1 MEERSLVGLEA
12 RAVDGSVVGRIS
24 EVLVDEDSEEVTHVV
39 VEPDEGEQMEVP
51 ITAVTLD
58 PEVDFATFEADR
70 SDEEEYLVT
79 EPLSPEET
87 EEDLEAREDWEDET
101 YTPDSGYPR
110 NDAFVNPE
118 TGEEEVDPRLEDNE
132 GLEDDVRDL
141 IVDTGLEVRS
151 AQDGVVELGG
161 SATTQEDLEE
171 VIADI
176 MGLDEVR
183 EVDSSEVEVG

>member
-70 SDEEEYLVT
+70 SDEEEHLVT

-87 EEDLEAREDWEDET
+87 EEDLEAREDWEDES

>member
-1 MEERSLVGLEA
+1 MVGLEA

-24 EVLVDEDSEEVTHVV
+24 EVLVDEYSEEVTHVV

-70 SDEEEYLVT
+70 SDEEEHLVT

-87 EEDLEAREDWEDET
+87 EEDLEAREDWEDES